1 MFLITL
7 TLKSCVRWVKHLP
20 VILRYISD
28 QYKSQEMCDKAI
40 LENGG
45 TLTSVPDCNKNFKKR
60 VIKLLIIL

>member
-1 MFLITL
+1 MVLITL
-7 TLKSCVRWVKHLP
+7 KLKKRCVRWVKELP

-45 TLTSVPDCNKNFKKR
+45 TLTSVPDCNKN
-60 VIKLLIIL
+60 

>member
-28 QYKSQEMCDKAI
+28 QYKSKEMCDKSI
-40 LENGG
+40 PENRG
-45 TLTSVPDCNKNFKKR
+45 TLTSVSDCNKNF
-60 VIKLLIIL
+60 